1 MTVACILCLILGG
14 WLGYVLAAL
23 EEGRKGLTMNKWYK
37 LETSEDLNP
46 CKCGCTR
53 RAYFRKGETVYIKC
67 VMCLLTATGKG
78 EEEAEENWQKITEGV
93 KVRYA
98 KVGEG
103 KAGSEV
109 KKSGGRAKTR
119 VQRKPL
125 SRGDSSGA

>member
-1 MTVACILCLILGG
+1 M
-14 WLGYVLAAL
+14 
-23 EEGRKGLTMNKWYK
+23 TMNKWYK

-78 EEEAEENWQKITEGV
+78 EEEAEESWQKITEGV

-103 KAGSEV
+103 KDSGTTAKSRRGT
-109 KKSGGRAKTR
+109 KKGVPGKS
-119 VQRKPL
+119 V
-125 SRGDSSGA
+125 S

>member
-1 MTVACILCLILGG
+1 MT
-14 WLGYVLAAL
+14 
-23 EEGRKGLTMNKWYK
+23 MDKWYK

-103 KAGSEV
+103 QVGGTASKSRRGA
-109 KKSGGRAKTR
+109 KKSVSGES
-119 VQRKPL
+119 L
-125 SRGDSSGA
+125 S